1 MKKQLQISLVG
12 TFNQLMIAKNV
23 FDLTFIMKYW
33 KNVITPQF
41 KNHPNVVRRNEVK
54 GYNEFNFC

>member
-23 FDLTFIMKYW
+23 LHLKFKFYYEKMLLHHNSK
-33 KNVITPQF
+33 IT
-41 KNHPNVVRRNEVK
+41 RMW
-54 GYNEFNFC
+54 

>member
-23 FDLTFIMKYW
+23 FDLTFIMKY
-33 KNVITPQF
+33 
-41 KNHPNVVRRNEVK
+41 
-54 GYNEFNFC
+54 